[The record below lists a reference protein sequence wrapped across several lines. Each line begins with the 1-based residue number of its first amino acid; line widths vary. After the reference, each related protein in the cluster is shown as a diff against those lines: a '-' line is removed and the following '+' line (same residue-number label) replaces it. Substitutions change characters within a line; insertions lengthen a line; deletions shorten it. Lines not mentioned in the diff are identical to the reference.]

1 MRTLLRGVAAALT
14 TSALVLAGA
23 GLARADT
30 VHNDIVGPGTVT
42 MVAGQTAA
50 VGYYINAAGGT
61 CDAADGSDATLT
73 VNAPADVTVT
83 PSSRIFSACK
93 NGSNNNSQSVTFQSN
108 KQGTYLI
115 TVSVVDAVGS
125 YNTTPATFTLTVTP
139 APDSTPPVINYVL
152 DPSAPGGSNGWY
164 TGNVSLTWT
173 VTDPESTV
181 TKTGCVDQAISTDQ
195 GPTTYSCS
203 ASSAGGSAG
212 PVTVSIKRDATAP
225 TVSWTGGPASG
236 GTYVYGSV
244 PSAPTCSAVDA
255 ISGPDSCAVTG
266 YSADAGTHTMTATAK
281 DLAGNTATSSRTYTV
296 EKAAASCSVSGWSGI
311 YDGLAHG
318 ASGSCVGVNGE
329 SAGSLDLGASFTNV
343 PGGSAHWVFTGNG
356 NYTDQFGDVTI
367 TIEKAPSTVTV
378 TCPAGIYDGLA
389 HGASGSCV
397 GVNGESA
404 GSLDLGASFTNVPG
418 GSAHWVFTGNGNYT
432 DQFGDVTI
440 TIEKAPST
448 VTVTCPANVVY
459 TGLALE
465 PCSATVTGAGGLSD
479 SLTVTY
485 ANNVNAGTDAATAS
499 AAYRGDANHEESSDS
514 TSFTIDKA
522 TSTVTVTCPASVV
535 FTGNPITPCS
545 ASVTGVG
552 GLNLT
557 LTVTYA
563 NNTAVGTATATATY
577 PGDAN
582 HVGAANTATFQI
594 AAWTLSGFYQPVDM
608 GGVWNVVKNGSTV
621 PLKFEVFAGTTELT
635 DVSVVASFTA
645 KQVACPGTLALVD
658 DVEFTT
664 TGGTQLRYD
673 ATGGQFIQNWQ
684 TPKKPGTCWVVTMT
698 TDDGSS
704 LSANFKLK

>member
-225 TVSWTGGPASG
+225 TVSWSGGPASG

-296 EKAAASCSVSGWSGI
+296 EKAAASCSV
-311 YDGLAHG
+311 
-318 ASGSCVGVNGE
+318 
-329 SAGSLDLGASFTNV
+329 
-343 PGGSAHWVFTGNG
+343 
-356 NYTDQFGDVTI
+356 
-367 TIEKAPSTVTV
+367 
-378 TCPAGIYDGLA
+378 
-389 HGASGSCV
+389 
-397 GVNGESA
+397 
-404 GSLDLGASFTNVPG
+404 
-418 GSAHWVFTGNGNYT
+418 
-432 DQFGDVTI
+432 
-440 TIEKAPST
+440 
-448 VTVTCPANVVY
+448 
-459 TGLALE
+459 
-465 PCSATVTGAGGLSD
+465 GLSD
-479 SLTVTY
+479 E
-485 ANNVNAGTDAATAS
+485 
-499 AAYRGDANHEESSDS
+499 RC
-514 TSFTIDKA
+514 F
-522 TSTVTVTCPASVV
+522 
-535 FTGNPITPCS
+535 
-545 ASVTGVG
+545 
-552 GLNLT
+552 
-557 LTVTYA
+557 
-563 NNTAVGTATATATY
+563 
-577 PGDAN
+577 
-582 HVGAANTATFQI
+582 
-594 AAWTLSGFYQPVDM
+594 
-608 GGVWNVVKNGSTV
+608 
-621 PLKFEVFAGTTELT
+621 
-635 DVSVVASFTA
+635 
-645 KQVACPGTLALVD
+645 
-658 DVEFTT
+658 
-664 TGGTQLRYD
+664 
-673 ATGGQFIQNWQ
+673 
-684 TPKKPGTCWVVTMT
+684 
-698 TDDGSS
+698 
-704 LSANFKLK
+704 